1 MKMAAESVRTRR
13 FRVFAPG
20 APRAR
25 PRKTSVPA
33 RVHLLFTHKFNGSLL
48 AECPDQ
54 FGFTARA
61 ECRLGGCFF
70 REVLLRAED
79 FRPKAA

>member
-61 ECRLGGCFF
+61 ECRLGG
-70 REVLLRAED
+70 RSHVAGRGLSNQVTSLLG
-79 FRPKAA
+79 